1 MSAVSLFCLVSAYF
15 ALLLIVAWRTSRNA
29 NNDSFFIGNK
39 RSHWML
45 VAFGMV
51 GTTLSGVT
59 FISVPG
65 AVGRDGFGYLQ
76 VIIGYVLGYLAVA
89 AILLPL
95 YYRLKLT
102 SIYTY
107 LEQRLGR
114 RAYQSGAL
122 FFIISRLLSAS
133 ARLYLVVNILQLTIL
148 DSMGVPFWL
157 TTAVILAMILLYTYE
172 GGVKTIV
179 WTDTLQTTGMVLGL
193 VICAGWLLYAMH
205 LGPLD
210 SFAQMQAH
218 GLTRVVTTSID
229 SPANFWKQLLAGF
242 FIVLAMTGMDQE
254 TMQKNISVQT
264 LRDSQKNMLL
274 TTAVLTAVLVLFMYL
289 GGLLYLYAPT
299 AGVTASGDKLFPAVV
314 MGHMPAA
321 LQLIFFI
328 GLISALF
335 PSADGAMTA
344 LTSSFSIDIMG
355 VQRRTDLTEAQRIRL
370 RHRVHLAFCAIFL
383 ALVLVFKWV
392 DNASMV
398 GLVLKLTG
406 YTYGPLLGL
415 FAFGILTRRS
425 VRDRWVP
432 VVALAG
438 PLLCYVIDF
447 NQQLLFGSYRIG
459 LELLILNGLLVF
471 AGLLII
477 SKKQQ

>member
-1 MSAVSLFCLVSAYF
+1 MSAVSLFSLISAYF
-15 ALLLIVAWRTSRNA
+15 AILLIVAWRTSRNA

-39 RSHWML
+39 SSNWLL

-51 GTTLSGVT
+51 GTTMSGVT

-65 AVGRDGFGYLQ
+65 AIGRDGFGYLQ
-76 VIIGYVLGYLAVA
+76 VILGYVLGYIAVIT
-89 AILLPL
+89 ILLPL
-95 YYRLKLT
+95 YYKLKLT

-107 LEQRLGR
+107 LEQRLGPR
-114 RAYQSGAL
+114 SYQSGAA
-122 FFIISRLLSAS
+122 FFILSRTMSAS
-133 ARLYLVVNILQLTIL
+133 ARLYLVVNILQITIL

-157 TTAVILAMILLYTYE
+157 TTLVILGMILLYTYE

-179 WTDTLQTTGMVLGL
+179 WTDTLQTAGMVLSL
-193 VICAGWLLYAMH
+193 VICTGWLLHEMDV
-205 LGPLD
+205 GPLA
-210 SFAQMQAH
+210 SLARMHEQN
-218 GLTRVVTTSID
+218 LTRIVTTSID
-229 SPANFWKQLLAGF
+229 SPANFWKQVGAGF

-254 TMQKNISVQT
+254 TMQKNISVKT
-264 LRDSQKNMLL
+264 LRDSQKNMALM
-274 TTAVLTAVLVLFMYL
+274 TIVLTAVLVLFMYL
-289 GGLLYLYAPT
+289 GGLLYLYAPA
-299 AGVTASGDKLFPAVV
+299 AGIAATGDKIFPAVV

-321 LQLIFFI
+321 LQLVFFI

-344 LTSSFSIDIMG
+344 LTSSFSIDILG
-355 VQRRTDLTEAQRIRL
+355 VQRRTDMTEAAKIRL
-370 RHRVHLAFCAIFL
+370 RHRVHLAFCTVFL

-415 FAFGILTRRS
+415 FAFGILTRRAL
-425 VRDRWVP
+425 RDRWVP
-432 VVALAG
+432 LVALAG
-438 PLLCYVIDF
+438 PVLCYVIDF
-447 NQQLLFGSYRIG
+447 NQEALFGSYRIG
-459 LELLILNGLLVF
+459 LELLIINGLIVFTGLMLV
-471 AGLLII
+471 

>member
-1 MSAVSLFCLVSAYF
+1 
-15 ALLLIVAWRTSRNA
+15 
-29 NNDSFFIGNK
+29 
-39 RSHWML
+39 
-45 VAFGMV
+45 
-51 GTTLSGVT
+51 
-59 FISVPG
+59 
-65 AVGRDGFGYLQ
+65 
-76 VIIGYVLGYLAVA
+76 VI
-89 AILLPL
+89 
-95 YYRLKLT
+95 
-102 SIYTY
+102 
-107 LEQRLGR
+107 
-114 RAYQSGAL
+114 
-122 FFIISRLLSAS
+122 
-133 ARLYLVVNILQLTIL
+133 
-148 DSMGVPFWL
+148 
-157 TTAVILAMILLYTYE
+157 
-172 GGVKTIV
+172 
-179 WTDTLQTTGMVLGL
+179 
-193 VICAGWLLYAMH
+193 
-205 LGPLD
+205 
-210 SFAQMQAH
+210 
-218 GLTRVVTTSID
+218 TTSID

-274 TTAVLTAVLVLFMYL
+274 TTAVLTAVLLLFMYL

-344 LTSSFSIDIMG
+344 LTSSFSIDILG
-355 VQRRTDLTEAQRIRL
+355 VQRRTDMSEAQRIRL

-383 ALVLVFKWV
+383 VLVLVFKWV

-438 PLLCYVIDF
+438 PVLCYVIDF

>member
-1 MSAVSLFCLVSAYF
+1 MSAASLFCLVFAYF
-15 ALLLIVAWRTSRNA
+15 AVLLIVAWRTSRNA

-39 RSHWML
+39 SSNWVL

-51 GTTLSGVT
+51 GTTMSGVT

-76 VIIGYVLGYLAVA
+76 VILGYVLGYIAVTT
-89 AILLPL
+89 ILLPL

-107 LEQRLGR
+107 LEQRLGPR
-114 RAYQSGAL
+114 SCQSGAA
-122 FFIISRLLSAS
+122 FFMISRLLSAS

-157 TTAVILAMILLYTYE
+157 TTIVILAMILLYTYE

-179 WTDTLQTTGMVLGL
+179 WTDTLQTSGMVLGL
-193 VICAGWLLYAMH
+193 LACAGWLLHAMN
-205 LGPLD
+205 LSPLD
-210 SFAQMQAH
+210 SIAQMQAH
-218 GLTRVVTTSID
+218 GLTRVVTSAVD
-229 SPANFWKQLLAGF
+229 SPAYFWKQLLAGF

-254 TMQKNISVQT
+254 TMQKNISVKT

-274 TTAVLTAVLVLFMYL
+274 LTVVLTAVLLLFMYL

-299 AGVTASGDKLFPAVV
+299 AGITASGDKLFPAVV

-344 LTSSFSIDIMG
+344 LTSSFSIDILG
-355 VQRRTDLTEAQRIRL
+355 VQRRSDLTEAAKIQL
-370 RHRVHLAFCAIFL
+370 RHRVHLVFCAIFL
-383 ALVLVFKWV
+383 VLVLVFKWV

-415 FAFGILTRRS
+415 FAFGILTRRA

-432 VVALAG
+432 LVALAG
-438 PLLCYVIDF
+438 PLLCYVIDV
-447 NQQLLFGSYRIG
+447 NQQSLFASYRIG

-471 AGLLII
+471 VGLLLI
-477 SKKQQ
+477 SKKQL